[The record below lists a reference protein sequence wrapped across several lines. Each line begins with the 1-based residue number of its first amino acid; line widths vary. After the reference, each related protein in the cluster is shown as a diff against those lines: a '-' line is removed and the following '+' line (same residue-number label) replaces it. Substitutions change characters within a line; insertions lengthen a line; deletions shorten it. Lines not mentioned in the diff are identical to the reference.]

1 MFEARC
7 CSGRA
12 VVNAPGWIRSARSN
26 LALQPLEETA
36 GTKWTVNKRHNCVLP
51 VLEGTCCPS
60 GTFLVAYAR
69 MLFIQQTF
77 ICLSPEN
84 ETGTDVSGDELDWRS
99 WEDAI
104 HGCDEHRN
112 LSHFFAVQCSNCA
125 FPDL

>member
-1 MFEARC
+1 M
-7 CSGRA
+7 
-12 VVNAPGWIRSARSN
+12 NAPGWIRSARSN

-36 GTKWTVNKRHNCVLP
+36 GTKWTVNKRNNCVLP